1 MAIFKRLILTG
12 FLLFASLG
20 VSADNNTNC
29 SNSQDCY
36 NSGVYLYD
44 DGADLIDLYNMSGT
58 TNLNSSDD
66 SWSGQVSLGMEW
78 DRWGQTWSH
87 ARMSTNGCV
96 NLTSGSA
103 GGSSSNCSDYTPQS
117 LPYRDYTLY
126 AFWTDL
132 IRGTASGGQSS
143 KMRFKDFGDY
153 LMSFKLSSNSASFI
167 VCSS

>member
-1 MAIFKRLILTG
+1 MKG
-12 FLLFASLG
+12 LLLSLSLLL
-20 VSADNNTNC
+20 VSTAFADNNTNC

-36 NSGVYLYD
+36 NSGVYVYE
-44 DGADLIDLYNMSGT
+44 DGQDLIDLYNMSGT

-66 SWSGQVSLGMEW
+66 SWSNQVSLGMEW

-103 GGSSSNCSDYTPQS
+103 GGTSSNSQDYTPQS

-132 IRGTASGGQSS
+132 IRKIVPRCCIKISET
-143 KMRFKDFGDY
+143 M
-153 LMSFKLSSNSASFI
+153 LSLVGI
-167 VCSS
+167 I